1 MFLADVLV
9 SMGLVALVL
18 TLCIFMISGTVRFVL
33 RKTRIR
39 KLPLKTYPQFEV
51 RNTRSKRNKMIWL
64 VVFFLLWGTLL
75 WLYTLV
81 VQGIQF

>member
-18 TLCIFMISGTVRFVL
+18 TLCVFTISGAARFIL
-33 RKTRIR
+33 RRIQRR

-51 RNTRSKRNKMIWL
+51 RRPYSKYRKMIWL